1 MTLICQFPPNY
12 SEASFADPLI
22 RFLSLYVLYVHSFIL
37 SKSSNP
43 PENIPVPATR
53 CLHLRVN
60 SDDVV
65 VCSCSLY
72 FHGSLLLS
80 NLKRQQGEAVA
91 AANSAGDVH
100 AFHVL
105 E

>member
-22 RFLSLYVLYVHSFIL
+22 RFLSLYALYVHSFIL

-60 SDDVV
+60 SDDV